1 MRPDREAASDN
12 RAALWHRLPGMP
24 GVAGSSAHFTTLD
37 LVVLAVYFLAT
48 MAVGLAFSRR
58 SRSVEGF
65 TAADRNLP
73 GWLTGLSILGT
84 YVSSITFL
92 ALPAKAYAAN
102 WNPFVFSLSLPLATW
117 ISVRWFLPF
126 YRRSRHVSAYQ
137 HLETRFGPWARTY
150 ASLCYLLTQLA
161 RMGTVMY
168 LMALPMSVLLGWD
181 IRAVILVTGVSVTL
195 YALAGGIVAVIYT
208 DAVQTIVLMLGA
220 VVCAAMMVGAMP
232 EGPGQ
237 LYRIAAEHDKFSLGG
252 FGPGL
257 TEPTFWVVLLYGL
270 VINLQNFG
278 IDQNYVQRYI
288 ASKSDAEARKSV
300 WLGGLTYLP
309 LSAVF
314 LFIGTALF
322 AYYAV
327 RPDALPPDLRDPLR
341 ADAVFPW
348 FIVSALP
355 PGITGL
361 LIAAIFAAAMSTVS
375 TCLNSSATIILSDYY
390 RRYINPQAT
399 EGQSMR
405 LLRWTTMVW
414 GVAGTGAALA
424 MTTVRSALDAWW
436 MLAGVFGGGTLGLFL
451 LGFVSRRAGNRA
463 AMAGVGTG
471 IALILWMTLSPT
483 WAAVPPSWRSPFHDF
498 LIIVFGTAAVLGVG
512 LVAGRNGPSRSK
524 EDLAS

>member
-1 MRPDREAASDN
+1 MTGATE
-12 RAALWHRLPGMP
+12 L
-24 GVAGSSAHFTTLD
+24 SAHFTGLD
-37 LVVLAVYFLAT
+37 LAVLAGYFLAT
-48 MAVGLAFSRR
+48 MAVGFAFSRR

-65 TAADRNLP
+65 TAADRSLP

-92 ALPAKAYAAN
+92 AVPAKAYASN
-102 WNPFVFSLSLPLATW
+102 WNAFAFSLALPLATW

-126 YRRSRHVSAYQ
+126 YRRNAYVSAYQ
-137 HLETRFGPWARTY
+137 HLETRFGPWARAY

-181 IRAVILVTGVSVTL
+181 IRTVILVTGVSVTI
-195 YALAGGIVAVIYT
+195 YALVGGIVAVIYT
-208 DAVQTIVLMLGA
+208 DAVQTVVLVAGA
-220 VVCAAMMVGAMP
+220 VVCAVLMLGAMP

-237 LYRIAAEHDKFSLGG
+237 LFRIAAAHHKFSLGS

-257 TEPTFWVVLLYGL
+257 GESTFWVVLVYGL

-288 ASKSDAEARKSV
+288 ASKSDREARKSV
-300 WLGGLTYLP
+300 WLGGLTYVP

-327 RPDALPPDLRDPLR
+327 RPDALSPAYRDVSK
-341 ADAVFPW
+341 ADSVFPW
-348 FIVSALP
+348 FIVTVLP
-355 PGITGL
+355 PGVTGL
-361 LIAAIFAAAMSTVS
+361 LIAAVFAAAMSTVS
-375 TCLNSSATIILSDYY
+375 TSLNSSATIILNDYY
-390 RRYINPQAT
+390 RRYINRRAT
-399 EGQSMR
+399 ERQSMR
-405 LLRWTTMVW
+405 LLRGTTIAW
-414 GVAGTGAALA
+414 GLAGTGTALA

-436 MLAGVFGGGTLGLFL
+436 SLAGIFGGGTLGLFL

-471 IALILWMTLSPT
+471 IALILWMTVSPK
-483 WAAVPPSWRSPFHDF
+483 WAALPPSWRSPFHDF
-498 LIIVFGTAAVLGVG
+498 LIIVFGTVAVLVVG
-512 LVAGRNGPSRSK
+512 LAFGRGGSTPSSK
-524 EDLAS
+524 ESSSSSPPW

>member
-1 MRPDREAASDN
+1 M
-12 RAALWHRLPGMP
+12 
-24 GVAGSSAHFTTLD
+24 SAHFTGLD
-37 LVVLAVYFLAT
+37 LAVLAGYFLAT
-48 MAVGLAFSRR
+48 MAVGFAFSRR

-65 TAADRNLP
+65 TAADRSLP

-92 ALPAKAYAAN
+92 AVPAKAYASN
-102 WNPFVFSLSLPLATW
+102 WNAFAFSLALPLATW

-126 YRRSRHVSAYQ
+126 YRRNAYVSAYQ
-137 HLETRFGPWARTY
+137 HLETRFGPWARVY
-150 ASLCYLLTQLA
+150 ASVCYLLTQLA

-181 IRAVILVTGVSVTL
+181 IRTVILVTGLSVTV
-195 YALAGGIVAVIYT
+195 YALVGGIVAVIYT
-208 DAVQTIVLMLGA
+208 DAIQTVVLVAGA
-220 VVCAAMMVGAMP
+220 IACAALMIGAMP

-237 LYRIAAEHDKFSLGG
+237 LFRMAAAHHKFSLGS

-257 TEPTFWVVLLYGL
+257 GESTFWIVLVYGL

-288 ASKSDAEARKSV
+288 ASKSDREARKSV
-300 WLGGLTYLP
+300 WLGGLTYVP

-322 AYYAV
+322 AYYALH
-327 RPDALPPDLRDPLR
+327 PDALSPAYRDVSK
-341 ADAVFPW
+341 ADSVFPW
-348 FIVSALP
+348 FIVTALP

-375 TCLNSSATIILSDYY
+375 TSLNSSATIILNDYY
-390 RRYINPQAT
+390 RRYVNRRAT
-399 EGQSMR
+399 ERQSMR
-405 LLRWTTMVW
+405 LLRGTTIAW
-414 GVAGTGAALA
+414 GLAGTGMALA

-436 MLAGVFGGGTLGLFL
+436 SLAGIFGGCTLGLFL
-451 LGFVSRRAGNRA
+451 LGFVSRRAGNRS

-471 IALILWMTLSPT
+471 IALILWMTLSPK
-483 WAAVPPSWRSPFHDF
+483 WAALPPSWRSPFHDF
-498 LIIVFGTAAVLGVG
+498 LIIVFGTVAVLAVG
-512 LVAGRNGPSRSK
+512 LAFGRGGSVPASK
-524 EDLAS
+524 EPSS